1 MVLVV
6 VVHSSSHRDCC
17 LLFLSSSSSF
27 PLCLLFFA
35 VFFAVLISFLPS
47 WTKVFER
54 QKKTTKSMASFEPRQ
69 ILIFYR
75 LGSRQVDLQELLL

>member
-17 LLFLSSSSSF
+17 LLFLSSSSF
-27 PLCLLFFA
+27 PLCLL
-35 VFFAVLISFLPS
+35 FFAVLISFLPS